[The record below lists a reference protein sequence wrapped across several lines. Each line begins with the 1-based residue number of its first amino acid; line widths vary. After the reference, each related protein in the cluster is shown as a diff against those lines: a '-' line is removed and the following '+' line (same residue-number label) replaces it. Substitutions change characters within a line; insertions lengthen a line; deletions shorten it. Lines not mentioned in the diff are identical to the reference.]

1 MKSAY
6 AFHLDNWYNILT
18 IKKWGMRV
26 GKIWTRKLFICFCLA
41 VVLFVP
47 IHTFADE
54 KREWRDEVIYS
65 IMIDRFNN
73 GEPKNDKQLEVGNL
87 EGYQGGDI
95 RGIIKRLDYIK
106 EMGFTTVMLSP
117 LFESGK
123 YDGLDVRNFKKVN
136 EHFGTE
142 NDVKELVKEAQ
153 AKGMKVVF
161 QFPLGEN
168 EQQVIDAMK
177 WWIKEVDLDG
187 SYVIHSEKKPR
198 SFWDNA
204 QKDMQ
209 VIKKDFRIM
218 TKEDSEYNEKIVESF
233 SKADVSVKSL
243 YDVSKKE
250 GEFVTFLDDQETK
263 RYARIAKENMYY
275 PPSRLKLALTYLLTS
290 PGIPNFYYG
299 TEIALDG
306 GSVPDNRRLMDFKS
320 DEKFMQ
326 HITKLGE
333 LRQARPSLRR
343 GTFELLY
350 DNSGMSI
357 LKRKYKNEVTLVAI
371 NNTKETQKVSL
382 PASTIGEKQELRG
395 LLEDEIIR
403 EENGGF
409 YLVLKREESNVYKV
423 NGETGVNWLF
433 ISLIVGVNVLFI
445 AFLIAVKRKRR

>member
-1 MKSAY
+1 
-6 AFHLDNWYNILT
+6 
-18 IKKWGMRV
+18 MRV
-26 GKIWTRKLFICFCLA
+26 GKIRTRKLFICFCLA

-106 EMGFTTVMLSP
+106 EMGFTTIMLSP

-136 EHFGTE
+136 EHFGTD
-142 NDVKELVKEAQ
+142 NDVKELVKEVH

-168 EQQVIDAMK
+168 ERQVIDAMK

-350 DNSGMSI
+350 DKSGMSI
-357 LKRKYKNEVTLVAI
+357 LKRKYKDEVTLVAI

-382 PASTIGEKQELRG
+382 PASAIGEKQELRG
-395 LLEDEIIR
+395 LLQDEIIR
-403 EENGGF
+403 EENGKF

>member
-1 MKSAY
+1 M
-6 AFHLDNWYNILT
+6 
-18 IKKWGMRV
+18 
-26 GKIWTRKLFICFCLA
+26 
-41 VVLFVP
+41 FVP

-54 KREWRDEVIYS
+54 KREWKDEVIYS

-168 EQQVIDAMK
+168 ERQVIDAMK

-350 DNSGMSI
+350 DKSGMSI
-357 LKRKYKNEVTLVAI
+357 LTRKYKDEVTLVAI

-382 PASTIGEKQELRG
+382 PASAIGEKQELRG
-395 LLEDEIIR
+395 LLQDEIIR
-403 EENGGF
+403 EENGKF

-423 NGETGVNWLF
+423 NRETGVNWLF

>member
-1 MKSAY
+1 MRFALKIGII
-6 AFHLDNWYNILT
+6 FLQLEV
-18 IKKWGMRV
+18 WGMRV
-26 GKIWTRKLFICFCLA
+26 KKIWTKELFICFCLA
-41 VVLFVP
+41 VILFVP
-47 IHTFADE
+47 VHTFAEE

-73 GEPKNDKQLEVGNL
+73 GESKNDKQLDVGNL

-106 EMGFTTVMLSP
+106 EMGFTTIMLSP
-117 LFESGK
+117 LFESEK
-123 YDGLDVRNFKKVN
+123 YDGLGVRNFQKVN

-142 NDVKELVKEAQ
+142 NDVKELVNEAHQ
-153 AKGMKVVF
+153 KGMKVVF
-161 QFPLGEN
+161 QFPYEEN
-168 EQQVIDAMK
+168 EQQLIDSMK

-198 SFWDNA
+198 AVWDEV
-204 QKDMQ
+204 QKDLQ
-209 VIKKDFRIM
+209 KVKKDFHIM
-218 TKEDSEYNEKIVESF
+218 TKEDNEYYKKIVESF
-233 SKADVSVKSL
+233 SKADMSVKPL
-243 YDVSKKE
+243 YDVSGKE
-250 GEFVTFLDDQETK
+250 EEFATFLDNQETK
-263 RYARIAKENMYY
+263 RFARIAKENMYY
-275 PPSRLKLALTYLLTS
+275 PPSRLKLAITYLLTS

-306 GSVPDNRRLMDFKS
+306 GDAPDNRRLMDFKS

-350 DNSGMSI
+350 DKDGMSI
-357 LKRKYKNEVTLVAI
+357 LKRKYKDEVTLVAI

-382 PASTIGEKQELRG
+382 PVSAIGEKQELRG

-403 EENGGF
+403 EENGKF

-423 NGETGVNWLF
+423 SEETGVNWLF

-445 AFLIAVKRKRR
+445 VFLIAVKKRRK

>member
-1 MKSAY
+1 M
-6 AFHLDNWYNILT
+6 
-18 IKKWGMRV
+18 
-26 GKIWTRKLFICFCLA
+26 GKIRTRKLFICFCLA

-123 YDGLDVRNFKKVN
+123 YDGLDVQNFKKVN
-136 EHFGTE
+136 EHFGTD
-142 NDVKELVKEAQ
+142 NDVKELVKEAH

-168 EQQVIDAMK
+168 ERQVIDAMK

-218 TKEDSEYNEKIVESF
+218 TKEDGEYNEKIVESF

-350 DNSGMSI
+350 DKSGMSI
-357 LKRKYKNEVTLVAI
+357 LKRKYKDEVTLVAI

-382 PASTIGEKQELRG
+382 PASAIGEKQELRG
-395 LLEDEIIR
+395 LLQDEIIR
-403 EENGGF
+403 EGNGKF

>member
-1 MKSAY
+1 
-6 AFHLDNWYNILT
+6 
-18 IKKWGMRV
+18 MRV
-26 GKIWTRKLFICFCLA
+26 GKIRTRKLFICFCLA

-54 KREWRDEVIYS
+54 KREWKDEVIYS

-136 EHFGTE
+136 EHFGTD
-142 NDVKELVKEAQ
+142 NDVKELVKEVH

-168 EQQVIDAMK
+168 ERQVIDAMK

-218 TKEDSEYNEKIVESF
+218 TKEDSEYNKKIVESF

-250 GEFVTFLDDQETK
+250 GEFVTFLDNQETK

-326 HITKLGE
+326 HIAKLGE

-350 DNSGMSI
+350 DKSGMSI
-357 LKRKYKNEVTLVAI
+357 LKRKYKDEVTLVAI

-382 PASTIGEKQELRG
+382 PASIIGEKQELRG
-395 LLEDEIIR
+395 LLQDEIIR
-403 EENGGF
+403 EENGKF

-423 NGETGVNWLF
+423 KGETGVNWLF

>member
-1 MKSAY
+1 M
-6 AFHLDNWYNILT
+6 
-18 IKKWGMRV
+18 
-26 GKIWTRKLFICFCLA
+26 
-41 VVLFVP
+41 FVP

-54 KREWRDEVIYS
+54 KREWKDEVIYS

-136 EHFGTE
+136 EHFGTD
-142 NDVKELVKEAQ
+142 NDVKELVKEVH

-168 EQQVIDAMK
+168 ERQVIDAMK

-350 DNSGMSI
+350 DKSGMSI
-357 LKRKYKNEVTLVAI
+357 LKRKYKDEVTLVAI

-382 PASTIGEKQELRG
+382 PASAIGEKQELRG
-395 LLEDEIIR
+395 LLQDEIIR
-403 EENGGF
+403 EENGKF

>member
-1 MKSAY
+1 M
-6 AFHLDNWYNILT
+6 
-18 IKKWGMRV
+18 
-26 GKIWTRKLFICFCLA
+26 
-41 VVLFVP
+41 FVP

-54 KREWRDEVIYS
+54 KREWKDEVIYS

-136 EHFGTE
+136 EHFGTD
-142 NDVKELVKEAQ
+142 NDVKELVKEVH

-168 EQQVIDAMK
+168 ERQVIDAMK

-198 SFWDNA
+198 SFWDNV

-350 DNSGMSI
+350 DKSGMSV
-357 LKRKYKNEVTLVAI
+357 LKRKYKDEVTLVAI

-382 PASTIGEKQELRG
+382 PASAIGEKQELRG
-395 LLEDEIIR
+395 LLQDEIIR
-403 EENGGF
+403 EENGKF

>member
-1 MKSAY
+1 
-6 AFHLDNWYNILT
+6 
-18 IKKWGMRV
+18 MRV
-26 GKIWTRKLFICFCLA
+26 GKIRTRKLFICFCLA

-54 KREWRDEVIYS
+54 KREWKDEVIYY

-136 EHFGTE
+136 EHFGTD
-142 NDVKELVKEAQ
+142 NDVKELVKEVH

-168 EQQVIDAMK
+168 ERQVIDAMK

-250 GEFVTFLDDQETK
+250 GEFVTFLDNQETK

-326 HITKLGE
+326 HIAKLGE

-350 DNSGMSI
+350 DKSGMSI
-357 LKRKYKNEVTLVAI
+357 LKRKYKDEVTLVAI

-382 PASTIGEKQELRG
+382 PASVIGEKQELRG
-395 LLEDEIIR
+395 LLQDEIIR
-403 EENGGF
+403 EENGKF

-423 NGETGVNWLF
+423 KGETGVNWLF

>member
-1 MKSAY
+1 MRFTWIIGIIFLQLK
-6 AFHLDNWYNILT
+6 N
-18 IKKWGMRV
+18 WGMRV

-95 RGIIKRLDYIK
+95 RGITKRLDYIK

-123 YDGLDVRNFKKVN
+123 YDGLHVRNFKKVN

-275 PPSRLKLALTYLLTS
+275 PPSRLKLAFTYLLTS

-333 LRQARPSLRR
+333 LRQGRPSLRR

-350 DNSGMSI
+350 DKSGMSI

>member
-1 MKSAY
+1 
-6 AFHLDNWYNILT
+6 
-18 IKKWGMRV
+18 MRV
-26 GKIWTRKLFICFCLA
+26 GKIRTRKLFICFCLA

-106 EMGFTTVMLSP
+106 EMGFTTIMLSP

-136 EHFGTE
+136 EHFGTD
-142 NDVKELVKEAQ
+142 NDVKELVKEVH

-168 EQQVIDAMK
+168 ERQVIDAMK

-187 SYVIHSEKKPR
+187 SYVIHNEKKPR

-350 DNSGMSI
+350 DKSGMSI
-357 LKRKYKNEVTLVAI
+357 LKRKYKDEVTLVAI

-382 PASTIGEKQELRG
+382 PASAIGEKQELRG
-395 LLEDEIIR
+395 LLQDEIIR
-403 EENGGF
+403 EENGKF

>member
-1 MKSAY
+1 M
-6 AFHLDNWYNILT
+6 H
-18 IKKWGMRV
+18 V
-26 GKIWTRKLFICFCLA
+26 GKIRTRKLFICFCLA

-47 IHTFADE
+47 IQTFADE

-73 GEPKNDKQLEVGNL
+73 GEPKNDKQLDVGNL

-106 EMGFTTVMLSP
+106 KMGFTAVMLSP
-117 LFESGK
+117 LFESEK
-123 YDGLDVRNFKKVN
+123 YDGLDVQNFQKVN

-142 NDVKELVKEAQ
+142 NDVKELVKEAHQ
-153 AKGMKVVF
+153 KGMKVVF

-168 EQQVIDAMK
+168 EQQVINSMK

-187 SYVIHSEKKPR
+187 SYVIHSEKQPR
-198 SFWDNA
+198 AFWDDV

-209 VIKKDFRIM
+209 GIKKDFRIM

-233 SKADVSVKSL
+233 SKADVSVKPL
-243 YDVSKKE
+243 YDVSTEE
-250 GEFVTFLDDQETK
+250 GEFATFLDNQETK
-263 RYARIAKENMYY
+263 RFARIAKENMYY
-275 PPSRLKLALTYLLTS
+275 PPSRLKLALTYVLTS
-290 PGIPNFYYG
+290 PGIPNLYYG

-306 GSVPDNRRLMDFKS
+306 GDIPDNRRLMDFKS

-333 LRQARPSLRR
+333 LRQTRPSLRR

-350 DNSGMSI
+350 DKDGMSI
-357 LKRKYKNEVTLVAI
+357 LKRKYKDEVTLVAI
-371 NNTKETQKVSL
+371 NNTKETKKVSL
-382 PASTIGEKQELRG
+382 PVSAIGKKQELRG

-403 EENGGF
+403 EENGKL

-445 AFLIAVKRKRR
+445 AFLIAVRKKRR

>member
-1 MKSAY
+1 M
-6 AFHLDNWYNILT
+6 
-18 IKKWGMRV
+18 
-26 GKIWTRKLFICFCLA
+26 GKIRTRKLFICFCLA

-106 EMGFTTVMLSP
+106 EMGFTTIMLSP

-136 EHFGTE
+136 EHFGTD
-142 NDVKELVKEAQ
+142 NDVKELVKEAH

-168 EQQVIDAMK
+168 ERQVIDAMK

-233 SKADVSVKSL
+233 SEADVSVKSL

-350 DNSGMSI
+350 DKSGMSI
-357 LKRKYKNEVTLVAI
+357 LKRKYKDEVTLVAI

-382 PASTIGEKQELRG
+382 PASEIGEKQELRG
-395 LLEDEIIR
+395 LLQDEIIR
-403 EENGGF
+403 EENGKF

>member
-1 MKSAY
+1 M
-6 AFHLDNWYNILT
+6 
-18 IKKWGMRV
+18 
-26 GKIWTRKLFICFCLA
+26 
-41 VVLFVP
+41 FVP

-136 EHFGTE
+136 EHFGTD
-142 NDVKELVKEAQ
+142 NDVKELVKEVH

-218 TKEDSEYNEKIVESF
+218 TKKDSEYNEKIVESF

-350 DNSGMSI
+350 DKSGMSI

-382 PASTIGEKQELRG
+382 PASMIGEKQELRG

-403 EENGGF
+403 EEEGEF

>member
-1 MKSAY
+1 M
-6 AFHLDNWYNILT
+6 
-18 IKKWGMRV
+18 
-26 GKIWTRKLFICFCLA
+26 
-41 VVLFVP
+41 FVP

-54 KREWRDEVIYS
+54 KREWKDEVIYS

-136 EHFGTE
+136 EHFGTD
-142 NDVKELVKEAQ
+142 NDVKELVKEAH

-168 EQQVIDAMK
+168 ERQVIDAMK

-233 SKADVSVKSL
+233 SEADVSVKSL

-333 LRQARPSLRR
+333 IRQARPSLRR

-350 DNSGMSI
+350 DKSGMSI
-357 LKRKYKNEVTLVAI
+357 LKRKYKDEVTLVAI

-382 PASTIGEKQELRG
+382 PASAIGEKQELRG
-395 LLEDEIIR
+395 LLQDEIIR
-403 EENGGF
+403 EENGKF

-433 ISLIVGVNVLFI
+433 ISLIIGVNVLFI

>member
-1 MKSAY
+1 
-6 AFHLDNWYNILT
+6 
-18 IKKWGMRV
+18 MRV
-26 GKIWTRKLFICFCLA
+26 GKIRTRKLFICFCLA

-136 EHFGTE
+136 EHFGTD
-142 NDVKELVKEAQ
+142 NDVKELVKEAHS
-153 AKGMKVVF
+153 KGMKVVF

-168 EQQVIDAMK
+168 ERQVIDAMK

-218 TKEDSEYNEKIVESF
+218 TKEDGEYNEKIVESF

-350 DNSGMSI
+350 DKSGMSI
-357 LKRKYKNEVTLVAI
+357 LKRKYKDEVTLVAI

-382 PASTIGEKQELRG
+382 PASAIGEKQELRG
-395 LLEDEIIR
+395 LLQDEIIR
-403 EENGGF
+403 EGNGKF

>member
-1 MKSAY
+1 MRFTWIIGIIFLQLK
-6 AFHLDNWYNILT
+6 N
-18 IKKWGMRV
+18 WGMRV

-275 PPSRLKLALTYLLTS
+275 PPSRLKMALTYLLTS

-350 DNSGMSI
+350 DKSGMSI

>member
-1 MKSAY
+1 MRFTWIIGIIFLQLK
-6 AFHLDNWYNILT
+6 N
-18 IKKWGMRV
+18 WGMRV

-198 SFWDNA
+198 SFWDNE

-243 YDVSKKE
+243 YDVSEKE

>member
-1 MKSAY
+1 MRFTWIIGIIFLQLK
-6 AFHLDNWYNILT
+6 N
-18 IKKWGMRV
+18 WGMRV

-198 SFWDNA
+198 SFWDNE

-403 EENGGF
+403 EENGGV

>member
-1 MKSAY
+1 MRFTWIIGIIFLQLK
-6 AFHLDNWYNILT
+6 N
-18 IKKWGMRV
+18 WGMRV

-161 QFPLGEN
+161 QFPFGEN

>member
-1 MKSAY
+1 
-6 AFHLDNWYNILT
+6 
-18 IKKWGMRV
+18 MRV
-26 GKIWTRKLFICFCLA
+26 GKIRTRKLFICFCLA

-136 EHFGTE
+136 EHFGTD
-142 NDVKELVKEAQ
+142 NDVKELVKEAH

-168 EQQVIDAMK
+168 ERQVIDAMK

-218 TKEDSEYNEKIVESF
+218 TKEDGEYNEKIVESF

-275 PPSRLKLALTYLLTS
+275 PPSRLKRALTYLLTS

-350 DNSGMSI
+350 DKSGMSI
-357 LKRKYKNEVTLVAI
+357 LKRKYKDEVTLVAI

-382 PASTIGEKQELRG
+382 PAGAIGEKQELRG
-395 LLEDEIIR
+395 LLQDEIIR
-403 EENGGF
+403 EGNGKF

>member
-1 MKSAY
+1 M
-6 AFHLDNWYNILT
+6 
-18 IKKWGMRV
+18 
-26 GKIWTRKLFICFCLA
+26 
-41 VVLFVP
+41 FVP

-106 EMGFTTVMLSP
+106 EMGFTTIMLSP

-136 EHFGTE
+136 EHFGTD
-142 NDVKELVKEAQ
+142 NDVKELVKEAH

-168 EQQVIDAMK
+168 EQQVIDATK

-218 TKEDSEYNEKIVESF
+218 TKEDGEYNEKIVESF

-250 GEFVTFLDDQETK
+250 GEFVTLLDDQETK

-350 DNSGMSI
+350 DKSGMSV
-357 LKRKYKNEVTLVAI
+357 LKRKYKDEVTLVAI

-382 PASTIGEKQELRG
+382 PASAIGEKQELRG
-395 LLEDEIIR
+395 LLQDEIIR
-403 EENGGF
+403 EENGKF

>member
-1 MKSAY
+1 MRFSRIIGIIFLQLK
-6 AFHLDNWYNILT
+6 T
-18 IKKWGMRV
+18 WGMRV
-26 GKIWTRKLFICFCLA
+26 GKIPNKKLFNCFFLTF
-41 VVLFVP
+41 VLFVP
-47 IHTFADE
+47 IHTFE
-54 KREWRDEVIYS
+54 EKKREWKDEVIYS

-136 EHFGTE
+136 EHLGTD
-142 NDVKELVKEAQ
+142 NDVKELVKEAH

-168 EQQVIDAMK
+168 ERQVIDAMK

-233 SKADVSVKSL
+233 SEADVSVKSL

-350 DNSGMSI
+350 DKSGMSI
-357 LKRKYKNEVTLVAI
+357 LKRKYKDEVTLVAI

-382 PASTIGEKQELRG
+382 PASAIGEKQELRG
-395 LLEDEIIR
+395 LLQDEIIR
-403 EENGGF
+403 EENGKF

>member
-1 MKSAY
+1 
-6 AFHLDNWYNILT
+6 
-18 IKKWGMRV
+18 MRV
-26 GKIWTRKLFICFCLA
+26 GKIRTRKLFICFCLA

-136 EHFGTE
+136 EHFGTD
-142 NDVKELVKEAQ
+142 NDVKELVKEVH

-168 EQQVIDAMK
+168 ERQVIDAMK

-218 TKEDSEYNEKIVESF
+218 TKEDGEYNEKIVESF

-250 GEFVTFLDDQETK
+250 GEFVTLLDDQETK

-350 DNSGMSI
+350 DKSGMSI
-357 LKRKYKNEVTLVAI
+357 LKRKYKDEVTLVAI

-382 PASTIGEKQELRG
+382 PASAIGEKQELRG
-395 LLEDEIIR
+395 LLQDEIIR
-403 EENGGF
+403 EENGKF

>member
-1 MKSAY
+1 M
-6 AFHLDNWYNILT
+6 
-18 IKKWGMRV
+18 
-26 GKIWTRKLFICFCLA
+26 
-41 VVLFVP
+41 FVP

-136 EHFGTE
+136 EHFGTD
-142 NDVKELVKEAQ
+142 NDVKELVKEAH

-168 EQQVIDAMK
+168 ERQVIDAMK

-218 TKEDSEYNEKIVESF
+218 TKEDGEYNEKIVESF

-350 DNSGMSI
+350 DKSGMSI
-357 LKRKYKNEVTLVAI
+357 LKRKYKDEVTLVAI

-382 PASTIGEKQELRG
+382 PAGAIGEKQELRG
-395 LLEDEIIR
+395 LLQDEIIR
-403 EENGGF
+403 EGNGKF

>member
-1 MKSAY
+1 
-6 AFHLDNWYNILT
+6 
-18 IKKWGMRV
+18 MRV
-26 GKIWTRKLFICFCLA
+26 GKIRTRKLFICFCLA

-54 KREWRDEVIYS
+54 KREWKDEVIYS

-136 EHFGTE
+136 EHFGTD
-142 NDVKELVKEAQ
+142 NDVKELVKEVH

-168 EQQVIDAMK
+168 ERQVIDAMK

-233 SKADVSVKSL
+233 SKAEVSVKSL

-250 GEFVTFLDDQETK
+250 GEFVTFLDNQETK

-326 HITKLGE
+326 HIAKLGE

-350 DNSGMSI
+350 DKSGMSI
-357 LKRKYKNEVTLVAI
+357 LKRKYKDEVTLVAI

-382 PASTIGEKQELRG
+382 PASVIGEKQELRG
-395 LLEDEIIR
+395 LLQDEIIR
-403 EENGGF
+403 EENGKF

-423 NGETGVNWLF
+423 KGETGVNWLF

-445 AFLIAVKRKRR
+445 SFLIAVKRKRR

>member
-1 MKSAY
+1 
-6 AFHLDNWYNILT
+6 
-18 IKKWGMRV
+18 MRV
-26 GKIWTRKLFICFCLA
+26 GKIHTRKLFICFCLA

-95 RGIIKRLDYIK
+95 RGIIKRMDYIK
-106 EMGFTTVMLSP
+106 KMGFTTVMLSP
-117 LFESGK
+117 LFESVK
-123 YDGLDVRNFKKVN
+123 YDGLDVRNFQKIN

-142 NDVKELVKEAQ
+142 NDVKELVQEAH

-168 EQQVIDAMK
+168 EQQVIDSMK
-177 WWIKEVDLDG
+177 WWIKEVDLDA
-187 SYVIHSEKKPR
+187 SYVIHSEKKSPA
-198 SFWDNA
+198 FWDDV

-209 VIKKDFRIM
+209 VIKKDFRVM
-218 TKEDSEYNEKIVESF
+218 TKEDSEYNEKIVDAF
-233 SKADVSVKSL
+233 SKADVSVKPL
-243 YDVSKKE
+243 YDVSKKD
-250 GEFVTFLDDQETK
+250 GAAATFLDNQDTK
-263 RYARIAKENMYY
+263 RFARIAKENMNY
-275 PPSRLKLALTYLLTS
+275 PPSRLKLALTYLLTT

-306 GSVPDNRRLMDFKS
+306 GGTPDNRRLMDFKS

-350 DNSGMSI
+350 DKDGMSV
-357 LKRKYKNEVTLVAI
+357 LKRKYKDEVTVVAI
-371 NNTKETQKVSL
+371 NNTRETQKVAL
-382 PASTIGEKQELRG
+382 PASAIGEKQELRG

-403 EENGGF
+403 EENGKF

-445 AFLIAVKRKRR
+445 AFLIMVKKRRK

>member
-1 MKSAY
+1 MRFTWIIGIIFLQLK
-6 AFHLDNWYNILT
+6 N
-18 IKKWGMRV
+18 WGMRV

-198 SFWDNA
+198 SFWDNE

-433 ISLIVGVNVLFI
+433 IFLIVGVNVLFI

>member
-1 MKSAY
+1 
-6 AFHLDNWYNILT
+6 
-18 IKKWGMRV
+18 MRV
-26 GKIWTRKLFICFCLA
+26 GKIRTRKLFICFCLA

-54 KREWRDEVIYS
+54 KREWKDEVIYS

-136 EHFGTE
+136 EHFGAD
-142 NDVKELVKEAQ
+142 NDVKELVKEVH

-168 EQQVIDAMK
+168 ERQVIDAMK

-250 GEFVTFLDDQETK
+250 GEFVTFLDNQETK

-326 HITKLGE
+326 HIAKLGE

-350 DNSGMSI
+350 DKSGMSI
-357 LKRKYKNEVTLVAI
+357 LKRKYKDEVTLVAI

-382 PASTIGEKQELRG
+382 PASVIGEKQELRG
-395 LLEDEIIR
+395 LLQDEIIR
-403 EENGGF
+403 EENGKF

-423 NGETGVNWLF
+423 KGETGVNWLF

>member
-1 MKSAY
+1 MRFTWIIGIIFLQLK
-6 AFHLDNWYNILT
+6 N
-18 IKKWGMRV
+18 WGMRV
-26 GKIWTRKLFICFCLA
+26 GKMWTRKLFICFCLA

-153 AKGMKVVF
+153 AKGVKVVF

-233 SKADVSVKSL
+233 SEADVSVKSL

-350 DNSGMSI
+350 DKSGMSI

>member
-1 MKSAY
+1 MR
-6 AFHLDNWYNILT
+6 FIL
-18 IKKWGMRV
+18 IIGIIFLQLGIWGMHV
-26 GKIWTRKLFICFCLA
+26 KKIWTKELFICFCLA

-47 IHTFADE
+47 VHTFADE

-73 GEPKNDKQLEVGNL
+73 GEPKNDKQLDVGNL
-87 EGYQGGDI
+87 EAYQGGDI

-106 EMGFTTVMLSP
+106 EMGFTTLMLSP
-117 LFESGK
+117 LFESQK
-123 YDGLDVRNFKKVN
+123 YDGYDARDFQKVN

-142 NDVKELVKEAQ
+142 ADVKELVNEAHR
-153 AKGMKVVF
+153 KGMKVIF
-161 QFPLGEN
+161 QFPYGEN
-168 EQQVIDAMK
+168 EQQLIDSMK
-177 WWIKEVDLDG
+177 WWIKEADLDG

-198 SFWDNA
+198 AFWDEV
-204 QKDMQ
+204 QKDLQ
-209 VIKKDFRIM
+209 AIKKDFRIM
-218 TKEDSEYNEKIVESF
+218 TKEDNEYYKKIVESF
-233 SKADVSVKSL
+233 SKTDMSVKPL
-243 YDVSKKE
+243 YDVSEKE
-250 GEFVTFLDDQETK
+250 GEFATFLDNQETE
-263 RYARIAKENMYY
+263 RFARIAKENMYY
-275 PPSRLKLALTYLLTS
+275 PPSRLKLALTYLYTS

-306 GSVPDNRRLMDFKS
+306 GNAPDNRRLMDFKS

-333 LRQARPSLRR
+333 LRQTRPSLRR

-350 DNSGMSI
+350 DKSGMSV
-357 LKRKYKNEVTLVAI
+357 LKRKYKDEVTLVAI

-382 PASTIGEKQELRG
+382 PVSAIGEKQELRG

-403 EENGGF
+403 EENGQF
-409 YLVLKREESNVYKV
+409 YLVLKREEANVYKV
-423 NGETGVNWLF
+423 GEETGMNWLF

>member
-1 MKSAY
+1 M
-6 AFHLDNWYNILT
+6 
-18 IKKWGMRV
+18 
-26 GKIWTRKLFICFCLA
+26 
-41 VVLFVP
+41 FVP

-54 KREWRDEVIYS
+54 KREWKDEVIYS

-142 NDVKELVKEAQ
+142 NDVKELVKEAH

-168 EQQVIDAMK
+168 ERQVIDAMK

-233 SKADVSVKSL
+233 SEADVSVKSL

-350 DNSGMSI
+350 DKSGMSI
-357 LKRKYKNEVTLVAI
+357 LKRKYKDEVTLVAI

-382 PASTIGEKQELRG
+382 PASEIGEKQELRG
-395 LLEDEIIR
+395 LLQDEIIR
-403 EENGGF
+403 EENGKF

>member
-1 MKSAY
+1 
-6 AFHLDNWYNILT
+6 
-18 IKKWGMRV
+18 MRV
-26 GKIWTRKLFICFCLA
+26 GKIRTRKLFICFCLA

-95 RGIIKRLDYIK
+95 RRIIKRLDYIK
-106 EMGFTTVMLSP
+106 EMGFTTIMLSP

-123 YDGLDVRNFKKVN
+123 YDGLDVRNFKEVN
-136 EHFGTE
+136 EHFGTD
-142 NDVKELVKEAQ
+142 NDVKELVKEVH

-187 SYVIHSEKKPR
+187 SYVIQSEKKPR

-250 GEFVTFLDDQETK
+250 GEFVTFLDNQETK

-326 HITKLGE
+326 HIAKLGE

-350 DNSGMSI
+350 DKSGMSI
-357 LKRKYKNEVTLVAI
+357 LKRKYKDEVTLVAI

-382 PASTIGEKQELRG
+382 PASAIGEKQELRG
-395 LLEDEIIR
+395 LLQDEIIR
-403 EENGGF
+403 EENGKF

-423 NGETGVNWLF
+423 KGETGVNWLF